1 MREVLTPLREG
12 ASDYAEFMA
21 EALNVLSEVEERPP
35 KTSHSFSVRRGESY
49 DTPVASWKL

>member
-1 MREVLTPLREG
+1 MREVLTPLRED

-35 KTSHSFSVRRGESY
+35 KTSHSFSVRRGEY
-49 DTPVASWKL
+49 MIRP